1 MKHTLKNPNFM
12 LLMATQTV
20 EQIGD
25 SLTLMSLIAWVMSMP
40 GGTTTAN
47 MTILLFWIGLPIIL
61 IGPFSGVFIDRFS
74 RKALL
79 LSATFVKGSF
89 IFLIFLYIKEPGLVP
104 LLYFF
109 VFMKSFATQFFIP
122 AKSSFV
128 PDIVKD
134 RESLMEANSI
144 STTAMVIT
152 QITTYAA
159 AGLLIAEFGPQKIL
173 LASFLLY
180 PLAMA
185 MIAMIR
191 AKEEHK
197 AKSRIESF
205 GHIAEDLVSGFKFM
219 FGAEK
224 IMFITRRVFF
234 MMIAIMVFYIALT
247 GGGLERMLLS
257 AGHGIKPIGAL
268 GLMQAALGLGLVA
281 GVLMIGRVSRAISD
295 EKLIRAIFPVFGS
308 LIIALYFVNN
318 YFFLLAIALAGGMGG
333 MMVLSIA
340 ETAVQKET
348 PAGMRGRIFAAY
360 YVFRNTG
367 PLIASGLAGFLI
379 RFIKE
384 EEVMLAA
391 GAALLLYG
399 LVNMI
404 WKKS

>member
-191 AKEEHK
+191 AKEEH
-197 AKSRIESF
+197 
-205 GHIAEDLVSGFKFM
+205 
-219 FGAEK
+219 
-224 IMFITRRVFF
+224 
-234 MMIAIMVFYIALT
+234 
-247 GGGLERMLLS
+247 
-257 AGHGIKPIGAL
+257 
-268 GLMQAALGLGLVA
+268 
-281 GVLMIGRVSRAISD
+281 
-295 EKLIRAIFPVFGS
+295 
-308 LIIALYFVNN
+308 
-318 YFFLLAIALAGGMGG
+318 
-333 MMVLSIA
+333 
-340 ETAVQKET
+340 
-348 PAGMRGRIFAAY
+348 
-360 YVFRNTG
+360 
-367 PLIASGLAGFLI
+367 
-379 RFIKE
+379 
-384 EEVMLAA
+384 
-391 GAALLLYG
+391 
-399 LVNMI
+399 
-404 WKKS
+404 